1 VGCFCLS
8 LEADFL
14 SMNVHFIAIGGSAM
28 HNLAIALNKKGY
40 QVSGSDDEI
49 FEPSYT
55 RLKNKGLLP
64 SATGWYPEKIDKHL
78 DAVILGMHARIDNP
92 ELQKAQDLHIPVF
105 SYPEYLLEQSK
116 NKTRIVIGG
125 SHGKTTITSMVI
137 HALRTHGVD
146 CDYMVG
152 AATDGMEN
160 TVRLSDDASY
170 MVIEGDEYLTS
181 PIDLRPKFHLYRP
194 HIALISGIAWDH
206 INVFPSFENYVDQFR
221 IFITLI
227 EKQGSLIYFEGDKIL
242 SELAGKANH
251 SITTIPYGIPPHRY
265 EEGNLKILSG
275 EEVFSMQ
282 VFGEHNLANIS
293 GAREVCK
300 LAGMNKQDFY
310 RAMTTFRGA
319 SNRLQLLA
327 AKGETMVFKDFAHS
341 PSKVMAT
348 TQALRQRFPEKK
360 LVACLELHTF
370 SSLNKRFLTHYKGA
384 MDQID
389 YPFVYYNPHALE
401 MKKLPKITHEEV
413 FTAFSHDRLKVFSA
427 SSQLFDHMKAIDPS
441 GKVFLFMSSGNFN
454 GTNLDA
460 LAQNLVP

>member
-1 VGCFCLS
+1 
-8 LEADFL
+8 
-14 SMNVHFIAIGGSAM
+14 MNVHFIAIGGSAM
-28 HNLAIALNKKGY
+28 HNLAIALKRKGY

-55 RLKNKGLLP
+55 RLKNEGLLP

-125 SHGKTTITSMVI
+125 SHGKTTITSIVI

-146 CDYMVG
+146 CDYLVG
-152 AATDGMEN
+152 AASEGLEN
-160 TVRLSDDASY
+160 TVRLSDNARY

-227 EKQGSLIYFEGDKIL
+227 EKHGSLVYFEDDKVL
-242 SELAGKANH
+242 AELAVKAN
-251 SITTIPYGIPPHRY
+251 SNITRIPYGIPPHRY
-265 EEGNLKILSG
+265 EQGQLQILSD
-275 EEVFSMQ
+275 EEVFPMQ

-293 GAREVCK
+293 GAREICK
-300 LAGMNKQDFY
+300 LVGMVEQDFY
-310 RAMTTFRGA
+310 RAMTSFRGA

-327 AKGETMVFKDFAHS
+327 ESDKTMVYKDFAHS
-341 PSKVMAT
+341 PSKVRAT
-348 TQALRQRFPEKK
+348 TQALRQRFPEKE

-370 SSLNKRFLTHYKGA
+370 SSLNKRFLAHYKGS
-384 MDQID
+384 MEQID
-389 YPFVYYNPHALE
+389 FPLVYFNPHALE
-401 MKKLPKITHEEV
+401 MKKLPPITHEEV
-413 FTAFSHDRLKVFSA
+413 FSAFFHDNLKVFSESA
-427 SSQLFDHMKAIDPS
+427 SLFDNIKAIDPS

-454 GTNLDA
+454 GINLDD
-460 LAQNLVP
+460 LAQDLVS

>member
-1 VGCFCLS
+1 
-8 LEADFL
+8 
-14 SMNVHFIAIGGSAM
+14 MNVHFIAIGGSAM
-28 HNLAIALNKKGY
+28 HNLAIALKRKGY

-55 RLKNKGLLP
+55 RLKNEGLLP

-125 SHGKTTITSMVI
+125 SHGKTTITSIVI

-146 CDYMVG
+146 CDYLVG
-152 AATDGMEN
+152 AASEGLEN
-160 TVRLSDDASY
+160 TVRLSDNARY

-227 EKQGSLIYFEGDKIL
+227 EKHGSLVYFEDDKVL
-242 SELAGKANH
+242 AELAVKAN
-251 SITTIPYGIPPHRY
+251 SNSTKIPYGIPPHRY
-265 EEGNLKILSG
+265 EQGQLQILSD
-275 EEVFSMQ
+275 EEVFPMQ

-293 GAREVCK
+293 GAREICK
-300 LAGMNKQDFY
+300 LVGMVEQDFY
-310 RAMTTFRGA
+310 RAMTSFRGA

-327 AKGETMVFKDFAHS
+327 ESDKTMVYKDFAHS
-341 PSKVMAT
+341 PSKVRAT
-348 TQALRQRFPEKK
+348 TQALRQRFPEKE

-370 SSLNKRFLTHYKGA
+370 SSLNKRFLAHYKGS
-384 MDQID
+384 MEQID
-389 YPFVYYNPHALE
+389 FPLVYFNPHALE
-401 MKKLPKITHEEV
+401 MKKLPPITHEEV
-413 FTAFSHDRLKVFSA
+413 FSAFFHDNLKVFSESA
-427 SSQLFDHMKAIDPS
+427 SLFDNIKAIDPS

-454 GTNLDA
+454 GINLDD
-460 LAQNLVP
+460 LAQDLVS